1 MPATRPQAR
10 RRSLTPGLLAGVSL
24 VGLGFANTGNLVE
37 IGFERA
43 FEHRLPREAAFP
55 KEQIDVAA
63 AGSEEFWLSRARDP
77 ATRPV
82 SWFQP
87 LAPGDRI
94 SIQVGGAERPL
105 EVVEVRD
112 LTAGLSE
119 LDAAPARRVLLVTC
133 RDAQRSDGRL
143 TRLLVETDE
152 AAAPHRKTKQE
163 RAL

>member
-1 MPATRPQAR
+1 
-10 RRSLTPGLLAGVSL
+10 LTPGLLAGVSL
-24 VGLGFANTGNLVE
+24 VGIGFANTGSLVE
-37 IGFERA
+37 IGFEQA
-43 FEHRLPREAAFP
+43 FEHRLPRETAFP
-55 KEQIDVAA
+55 KEQTDVA

-82 SWFQP
+82 SWSRP

-94 SIQVGGAERPL
+94 SIETGGAGRSL

-112 LTAGLSE
+112 LTAGLQ
-119 LDAAPARRVLLVTC
+119 DVDTAPARRVLLVTC
-133 RDAQRSDGRL
+133 RDAQHGDGRI

-152 AAAPHRKTKQE
+152 AAGPHRATKQE